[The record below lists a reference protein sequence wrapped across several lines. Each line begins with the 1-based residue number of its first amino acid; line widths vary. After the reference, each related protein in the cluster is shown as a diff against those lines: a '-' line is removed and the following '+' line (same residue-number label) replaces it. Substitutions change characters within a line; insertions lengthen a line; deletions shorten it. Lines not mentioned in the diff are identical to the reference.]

1 MKIALIK
8 CAGSL
13 NVGNEFINA
22 GGGFVLRQTFPNA
35 SFYEFEAYDSCIPQG
50 YKYPSKAL
58 LPHDVDF
65 IQSECDIMVVMSGSV
80 FSKFTSELLLD
91 LSKIKTRKVLI
102 GAGAYQYD
110 DYDRKLCS
118 KIAKKYDVIFTRDD
132 VTFSYFNGA
141 NNAHAGIDLGFFAS
155 DTLAVSSGKG
165 QYAVTN
171 IDLIGDNLKRNLR
184 NQKELSKK
192 YKTCYVAEN
201 TTSVYRDIKGFIY
214 SGHWDTLFR
223 LIYGAQFV
231 VTNRIHTSVAC
242 MMGETP
248 FRYEGHDEGG
258 ITGRNTLFNKFG
270 ITLVKGKTYDLG
282 EIKKA
287 GLHVIEQKEKFM
299 NLVRDALI

>member
-1 MKIALIK
+1 M
-8 CAGSL
+8 
-13 NVGNEFINA
+13 
-22 GGGFVLRQTFPNA
+22 
-35 SFYEFEAYDSCIPQG
+35 
-50 YKYPSKAL
+50 
-58 LPHDVDF
+58 
-65 IQSECDIMVVMSGSV
+65 
-80 FSKFTSELLLD
+80 
-91 LSKIKTRKVLI
+91 
-102 GAGAYQYD
+102 
-110 DYDRKLCS
+110 
-118 KIAKKYDVIFTRDD
+118 
-132 VTFSYFNGA
+132 
-141 NNAHAGIDLGFFAS
+141 
-155 DTLAVSSGKG
+155 
-165 QYAVTN
+165 
-171 IDLIGDNLKRNLR
+171 LR

-242 MMGETP
+242 MMGKTP

>member
-22 GGGFVLRQTFPNA
+22 GGGFVMRQTFPNA
-35 SFYEFEAYDSCIPQG
+35 TFYEFEAYDSCIPQG
-50 YKYPSKAL
+50 YKYPSRAL
-58 LPHDVDF
+58 LPHDADF
-65 IQSECDIMVVMSGSV
+65 IEGECDIMVVMSGSI
-80 FSKFTSELLLD
+80 FSKFTSALLSD
-91 LSKIKTRKVLI
+91 LSKINIRKVLI

-141 NNAHAGIDLGFFAS
+141 NNVYSGIDLGFFAS
-155 DTLAVSSGKG
+155 DTLAMSSGKG
-165 QYAVTN
+165 LYAVTN
-171 IDLIGDNLKRNLR
+171 IDLIGDNFEENLR

-223 LIYGAQFV
+223 LFYGAQFV

-242 MMGETP
+242 IMGKTP

-270 ITLVKGKTYDLG
+270 ITLAKGNNYSLKDIEEAQVLIVS
-282 EIKKA
+282 EKKRF
-287 GLHVIEQKEKFM
+287 LK
-299 NLVRDALI
+299 LVESILL

>member
-22 GGGFVLRQTFPNA
+22 GGGFVMRQTFPNA
-35 SFYEFEAYDSCIPQG
+35 TFYEFEAYDSCIPQG
-50 YKYPSKAL
+50 YKYPSKTL

-65 IQSECDIMVVMSGSV
+65 IEGECDMMVVMSGSI
-80 FSKFTSELLLD
+80 FSKFTSALLLD
-91 LSKIKTRKVLI
+91 LSKIKMRKVLI

-110 DYDRKLCS
+110 DYDRQLCS
-118 KIAKKYDVIFTRDD
+118 KLVNKFDFIFTRDD
-132 VTFSYFNGA
+132 VTFSYFNGG
-141 NNAHAGIDLGFFAS
+141 NNVYSGIDLGFYAS
-155 DTLAVSSGKG
+155 DSLSLGSVKG
-165 QYAVTN
+165 RYAVTN
-171 IDLIGDNLKRNLR
+171 IDLIGDNLEENLR

-192 YKTCYVAEN
+192 YKTCYVVEN

-223 LIYGAQFV
+223 LFYGAQFV

-242 MMGETP
+242 MMGKTP

-270 ITLVKGKTYDLG
+270 ITLVKGKYYSLKD
-282 EIKKA
+282 
-287 GLHVIEQKEKFM
+287 IEEAQVLIACEKERFLK
-299 NLVRDALI
+299 LVESVLS